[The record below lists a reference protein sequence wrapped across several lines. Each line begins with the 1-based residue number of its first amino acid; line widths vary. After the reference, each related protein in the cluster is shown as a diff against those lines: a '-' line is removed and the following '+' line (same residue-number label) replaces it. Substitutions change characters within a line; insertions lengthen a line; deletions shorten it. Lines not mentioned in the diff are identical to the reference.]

1 MSYTLLLAVS
11 LSCVSQAAADRDAQ
25 AKLDAGWLKVCQS
38 HAEDYVIYP
47 TDAPKEKFKL
57 LPNPVFRH
65 SQPVRGD
72 DIGGV
77 WLWVRDDGRPGV
89 VGTVFAYSMS
99 SFQPGERNV
108 SHEFHS
114 LATVPLTATWRGR
127 PQWAPAKAGIE
138 WKPIPD
144 APATAESPTR
154 RLLQMRQLS
163 RRFHAHS
170 VGKGERWEL
179 RLIAKPIYVYNVKD
193 ADAVLGG
200 GLFAICQGTDPEILL
215 GIEARRV
222 DGNYRWHY
230 ACAPFSDYELHV
242 RLDDT
247 EVSALPRVRYND
259 RTDPHWWITDLLQ
272 KAKLPEEK
280 PSTLQR

>member
-47 TDAPKEKFKL
+47 TAEPKEKFKL

-77 WLWVRDDGRPGV
+77 WLWVREDGRPAV
-89 VGTVFAYSMS
+89 IGTVFAYSLRVLP
-99 SFQPGERNV
+99 PGKRNV
-108 SHEFHS
+108 AHEFHS
-114 LATVPLTATWRGR
+114 LATVPLTANWRTR
-127 PQWAPAKAGIE
+127 QQWAPAKAGIE

-144 APATAESPTR
+144 APVAAESTTK

-163 RRFHAHS
+163 RRFHAYS
-170 VGKGERWEL
+170 IGEGGRWEL
-179 RLIAKPIYVYNVKD
+179 RLIPKPIYVYDMKD
-193 ADAVLGG
+193 AGAVLGG
-200 GLFAICQGTDPEILL
+200 CLFAICQGTDPEIIL
-215 GIEARRV
+215 GMEARR
-222 DGNYRWHY
+222 DGENYRWHY
-230 ACAPFSDYELHV
+230 ACASFTDYELHV

-247 EVSALPRVRYND
+247 EIPALPRGRYND
-259 RTDPHWWITDLLQ
+259 RTDPHWWIGDLETT
-272 KAKLPEEK
+272 KLPEEK